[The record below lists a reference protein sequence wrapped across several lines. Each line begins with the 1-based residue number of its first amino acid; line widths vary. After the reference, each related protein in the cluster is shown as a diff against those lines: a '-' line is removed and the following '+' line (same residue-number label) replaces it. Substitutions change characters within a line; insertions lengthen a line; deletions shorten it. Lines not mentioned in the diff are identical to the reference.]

1 MSVYASKRSESK
13 AEFLRVAQQ
22 LAVYTLKQIK
32 KFPKSYRFN
41 LTNDIVR
48 LSMEIHENVL
58 RANSIFVHKGMSNDE
73 FRLRQIYFTKAKSS
87 IFALSSLLTI
97 TFSLVLEGNN
107 FLGDKKAA
115 SNIFKEW
122 ARLLNYEMTLLK
134 GVVDSDRKRYKSYQ
148 RNSKIKD
155 VKDEIADAVENEI
168 VLPEETFY
176 LVDSED

>member
-1 MSVYASKRSESK
+1 
-13 AEFLRVAQQ
+13 
-22 LAVYTLKQIK
+22 
-32 KFPKSYRFN
+32 
-41 LTNDIVR
+41 
-48 LSMEIHENVL
+48 MEIHENVL

-122 ARLLNYEMTLLK
+122 ARLLNYEMALLK

-148 RNSKIKD
+148 RNNKIKD
-155 VKDEIADAVENEI
+155 VQDEIADTVENEI
-168 VLPEETFY
+168 VLPEETFN
-176 LVDSED
+176 LVDSEG